1 MIDSDEYRV
10 YMVSL
15 PPTIRGA
22 VRMDES
28 GFPSIYINDSL
39 SPKARKETFLHEIRH
54 IERADHTS
62 RKSIRRVEA
71 DAAQA

>member
-1 MIDSDEYRV
+1 MIDEDEYRV

-28 GFPSIYINDSL
+28 GFPSIYINDNL
-39 SPKARKETFLHEIRH
+39 SPQARKAALLHEIRH
-54 IERADHTS
+54 IERNDHTNT
-62 RKSIRRVEA
+62 KSIRQVES
-71 DAAQA
+71 